1 MFFTVLILST
11 LLIGLSILGLAI
23 KMLVLDN
30 GKFPV
35 TSVGGNIHLK
45 KKGISCPKHEFI
57 SFSSKI
63 KSSKPSVFQTLNSP
77 LSPE

>member
-1 MFFTVLILST
+1 MMFLTLLILSIV
-11 LLIGLSILGLAI
+11 LIGISILGLAI

-45 KKGISCPKHEFI
+45 KKGISCPKHEELRYYRRLKKGDSCDSCGFN
-57 SFSSKI
+57 
-63 KSSKPSVFQTLNSP
+63 V
-77 LSPE
+77 

>member
-1 MFFTVLILST
+1 MMFLTLLILSIV
-11 LLIGLSILGLAI
+11 LIGISILGLAI

-45 KKGISCPKHEFI
+45 KKGISCPKHEELRYHRNL
-57 SFSSKI
+57 K
-63 KSSKPSVFQTLNSP
+63 KGNSCG
-77 LSPE
+77 SCGFNV